1 MRGRGVNTSYTF
13 ALTFHLRNHS
23 TEWQNFLDNL
33 ASQIVPDNKTKYE
46 HFKQM
51 EAPKAYSKEESNKR
65 FDESNICRNLIE
77 ENIAGVAYI
86 FRDREFLQNLFH
98 KFIEGHNAQM
108 LEYLFKFSNK
118 NISLFYLMGTKH
130 PIR

>member
-1 MRGRGVNTSYTF
+1 MRGRGVNSSYTF

-33 ASQIVPDNKTKYE
+33 TSQIVPDDKTNYE

-51 EAPKAYSKEESNKR
+51 EAPKAYSKEESNNR

-77 ENIAGVAYI
+77 ENIAVLHTSSGI
-86 FRDREFLQNLFH
+86 ESFFKTCSTNLL
-98 KFIEGHNAQM
+98 NA
-108 LEYLFKFSNK
+108 
-118 NISLFYLMGTKH
+118 
-130 PIR
+130 